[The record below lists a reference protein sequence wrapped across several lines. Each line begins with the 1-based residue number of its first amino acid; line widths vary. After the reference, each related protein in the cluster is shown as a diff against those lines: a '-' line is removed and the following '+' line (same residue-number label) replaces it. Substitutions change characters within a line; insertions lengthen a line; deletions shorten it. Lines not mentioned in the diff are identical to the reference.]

1 MWTCSVDAAGAA
13 IRKIVVGPSRLPLAR
28 GKKGIIKL
36 SQSVIIP
43 RIPQKSS
50 NSCRGMDA
58 REGKVRVERG
68 PIKRFERAS
77 SGLFRIFEIILQHL
91 SSPPAILP
99 SFPPSHC
106 AYSSEHFEAQ
116 MVEMGKCSVALSL
129 SPSSPSR
136 ACMFRCR
143 VVSSVRR

>member
-58 REGKVRVERG
+58 RERGKSQSGERG
-68 PIKRFERAS
+68 EGANKAIRAS
-77 SGLFRIFEIILQHL
+77 EQW
-91 SSPPAILP
+91 AI
-99 SFPPSHC
+99 SDF
-106 AYSSEHFEAQ
+106 
-116 MVEMGKCSVALSL
+116 
-129 SPSSPSR
+129 
-136 ACMFRCR
+136 
-143 VVSSVRR
+143 